1 MANPPMDQPQR
12 GRRDRE
18 MNDLPA
24 EKAPGERENIRGVGE
39 EKTTSS
45 KTTRRSTTRTW
56 RRTSIASVVRGKP

>member
-24 EKAPGERENIRGVGE
+24 EKVPGERENIRGVGE
-39 EKTTSS
+39 EDDEFEDDEEIDDEDVEEEVD
-45 KTTRRSTTRTW
+45 R
-56 RRTSIASVVRGKP
+56 

>member
-24 EKAPGERENIRGVGE
+24 EKAPGEREIIRGVGE
-39 EKTTSS
+39 EEDDEFEDDEEIDDEDVEEDVD
-45 KTTRRSTTRTW
+45 R
-56 RRTSIASVVRGKP
+56 